1 MKAVFVHWLSPAAVD
16 LSALDIGFFTALV
29 WLDGVVHR
37 ARAWVGQIV
46 TFFAYSPP
54 SLPLGSLTPTQ
65 PGSTLRL
72 EGRLQP
78 PVSAIPSK
86 WAKASAA
93 AEAAVV
99 A

>member
-1 MKAVFVHWLSPAAVD
+1 MRQERRGPPHMNALFVHWLSPAAVD

-54 SLPLGSLTPTQ
+54 SLPLGSLTPT
-65 PGSTLRL
+65 G
-72 EGRLQP
+72 
-78 PVSAIPSK
+78 
-86 WAKASAA
+86 
-93 AEAAVV
+93 VV
-99 A
+99 QVA